1 MKCVSAIVI
10 INFSRSVFP
19 KSRGSTSPLTPL
31 ARDLQRNYQ
40 FCTNFEKVVPSGGGG
55 GWGGGGTN
63 ASAEAF
69 RKLIDDLSK
78 TAIIH
83 TRGAGESG
91 ETDKLFHCRE
101 KKKKLL
107 SQNHVIASMK
117 SQQKIRLSKKKKK

>member
-55 GWGGGGTN
+55 GWGGG
-63 ASAEAF
+63 A
-69 RKLIDDLSK
+69 RMLVQK
-78 TAIIH
+78 
-83 TRGAGESG
+83 RSG
-91 ETDKLFHCRE
+91 N
-101 KKKKLL
+101 LL
-107 SQNHVIASMK
+107 MTYRRRQ
-117 SQQKIRLSKKKKK
+117 